1 MLITDLSP
9 RYPKARDSALTSHG
23 ARRRADI
30 PGRSRRTFR
39 SCMDSDKTICA
50 ELVQAWGFARDQG
63 RWDDLLAIF
72 HPGGEIAVSWFRGP
86 YTEFVAHCQRN
97 HD

>member
-1 MLITDLSP
+1 MSGT
-9 RYPKARDSALTSHG
+9 AVG
-23 ARRRADI
+23 AR
-30 PGRSRRTFR
+30 
-39 SCMDSDKTICA
+39 

-86 YTEFVAHCQRN
+86 YSEFVAHCQRN
-97 HD
+97 FGRVIKGEYVTLSGSIGLPSKRCPPAQARFTTRAA